1 MITLL
6 YTGFNRTV
14 TFSQWIFI
22 MLQFGRVKFDEEFI
36 AWDTNSRVTFSMVS
50 STRPVF
56 MNFRAVLEDMYVE
69 SLHDGTTK
77 FTYSVYVE
85 PSFLVGMIG
94 CIIYPTLSN
103 MFKNA
108 TANFKTYMEHVT
120 AETRLRNSSFI
131 PPFMS

>member
-1 MITLL
+1 
-6 YTGFNRTV
+6 
-14 TFSQWIFI
+14 

-56 MNFRAVLEDMYVE
+56 MNFRAVLEDMHVE
-69 SLHDGTTK
+69 SLDDGMTK

-103 MFKNA
+103 MFMNA
-108 TANFKTYMEHVT
+108 TANFKTYMEHVI
-120 AETRLRNSSFI
+120 AETHLRKSPII
-131 PPFMS
+131 PPYIN